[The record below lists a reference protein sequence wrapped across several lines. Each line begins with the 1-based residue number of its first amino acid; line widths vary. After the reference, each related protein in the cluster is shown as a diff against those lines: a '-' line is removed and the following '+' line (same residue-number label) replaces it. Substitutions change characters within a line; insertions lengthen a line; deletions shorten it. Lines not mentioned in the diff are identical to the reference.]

1 MLAQVGQYFADRT
14 RRLLPDPFVF
24 AILLT
29 LLVGILCI
37 ACAGATPLG
46 VLKSWYQGFWMLLG
60 FGMQIVLILAT
71 GYALAISPPLA
82 RVIDWLASR
91 IRTPAAVYVVVT
103 FVGALFSLVNWGW
116 LVLTAILA
124 RELALRIR
132 GVHLPYLAAC
142 VFLSAGPWV
151 CGLSSTIPLLLNT
164 EKNFLISAGVL
175 ADTIPVGVTLGTTL
189 NALILLT
196 YLIGAPLLMLLMR
209 PPADRTVELRDL
221 TEQPQLEKPPTVA
234 QEAVQDLLPG
244 RALSDRLNSS
254 ILLQVAIVCMG
265 LGYIAWHFGTRG
277 FDLDLNIMIFIFFTL
292 GMLCHQTP
300 LRYAIAMKR
309 ACSSIY
315 GIIFQYPF
323 YAGIMGMMVHTGLGA
338 AAAGWMA
345 ATASATAFPAVAYV
359 TGAIVNFAIPSAGGE
374 WAVLGQPT
382 MEIAKTLS
390 AGWAPEAVTTYLAR
404 SAMAVAYGESQTNAL
419 SPFFILI
426 ILPVLG
432 AGLRLQARDILGYM
446 LVPFALFFVI
456 NGLLVTF
463 MPI

>member
-196 YLIGAPLLMLLMR
+196 YLIGA
-209 PPADRTVELRDL
+209 
-221 TEQPQLEKPPTVA
+221 KPPTVA

-323 YAGIMGMMVHTGLGA
+323 YAGIMGMMIHTGLGA

-374 WAVLGQPT
+374 WAVLGQPDHP
-382 MEIAKTLS
+382 
-390 AGWAPEAVTTYLAR
+390 AGSRSGAATAGPGHPRLHAGAVRPALRHQWATRDLHAD
-404 SAMAVAYGESQTNAL
+404 
-419 SPFFILI
+419 
-426 ILPVLG
+426 
-432 AGLRLQARDILGYM
+432 LREWL
-446 LVPFALFFVI
+446 
-456 NGLLVTF
+456 
-463 MPI
+463 